1 MYGDKRVSKAKVNL
15 YRKSQEPFVLVHNIE
30 ENIEYIHKMNE
41 DGLLQD
47 GIHRYKW
54 PDGDTALG
62 CNLFWREDEQDENLF
77 MLYNFSSSGQ
87 IRYLE
92 RVLVKEE
99 KSWRTI
105 TDYMFLPDTSSWSK
119 VKTDS

>member
-1 MYGDKRVSKAKVNL
+1 
-15 YRKSQEPFVLVHNIE
+15 
-30 ENIEYIHKMNE
+30 MNE
-41 DGLLQD
+41 DGQLQD
-47 GIHRYKW
+47 GICRYKW
-54 PDGDTALG
+54 PHGDTAIG
-62 CNLFWREDEQDENLF
+62 CRFFRRGDRQEENLF
-77 MLYNFSSSGQ
+77 MIYNFSSRPSGQ

-92 RVLVKEE
+92 RVLGKEE